1 MKRIKF
7 LVYTLI
13 FIIPVISLKGQDI
26 EFTAS
31 APSTVS
37 QGETFQITYRVN
49 AKGDKFKGPDFKGFD
64 VVSGPNV
71 SQSSSFQF
79 INGKMSQSNEQIYTY
94 LIHASE
100 AGTFDIK
107 PASIVVDGK
116 TYYSNALRITIEKSA
131 TSSTP
136 KSSTKPRSTPA
147 TPTEPIQSAGDLSQ
161 DDIFVKA
168 YVNKS
173 NPYVGEQVIIT
184 YKLYTKVPLANIR
197 INNLGTFPGFWSQDL
212 IKSDQ
217 LQQSTEII
225 NGQEYVTAEI
235 KKSALFPLKSGTFK
249 IPPLEME
256 ATATLIK
263 QRKRFSTGDPFFD
276 QFFNDAFFN
285 TGYDRINKKVYSNAV
300 TINAKPLP
308 TAGRPVDF
316 GSAVGNFKFSA
327 QIDRNQLKT
336 NEALNLKVTI
346 SGSGNLDMVEAPNIS
361 FPTEFDTYDPKVNS
375 NISTSSS
382 GISGTKTFEYLIIP
396 RTPGKYII
404 KPFTFSYFNPST
416 GRYYTETSPEFT
428 IEVLKGADQPGGIT
442 YSGVNQQDIKY
453 IGTDIRYIKLPPYHL
468 RPIGV
473 TFFASKLYYGI
484 LIGLIVLFGLFTF
497 GIKTMQKRRG
507 DVGLMR
513 LRKATSVATKRLK
526 TAHAYLKNQQEAQFY
541 NEISAAL
548 WGYISDKFNIPL
560 AELSMENV
568 ENKLL
573 KKNVNPQTIKAFID
587 TLNNC
592 EFARFAPGNK
602 SENMEQVYKEALSTI
617 SRIEQELK

>member
-1 MKRIKF
+1 MKRIK
-7 LVYTLI
+7 TLI
-13 FIIPVISLKGQDI
+13 FILSIIVPVFSLKSQNV

-31 APSTVS
+31 APSAVS
-37 QGETFQITYRVN
+37 QGETFQVTYKVN
-49 AKGDKFKGPDFKGFD
+49 AKGEKFNGPDFKGFD

-100 AGTFDIK
+100 VGTFDIK
-107 PASIVVDGK
+107 PASIVVEGK
-116 TYYSNALRITIEKSA
+116 TYYSNTLRITVEKSSSGS
-131 TSSTP
+131 TS
-136 KSSTKPRSTPA
+136 KSPSKPRTTPGR
-147 TPTEPIQSAGDLSQ
+147 PTEPIQSIDDLSQ
-161 DDIFVKA
+161 EDIFVKA
-168 YVNKS
+168 YVSKS

-235 KKSALFPLKSGTFK
+235 KKSALFPLKSGTFN

-285 TGYDRINKKVYSNAV
+285 TGYERVNKKVYSNAI
-300 TINAKPLP
+300 TITAKPLP
-308 TAGRPVDF
+308 ISGKPSEF
-316 GSAVGNFKFSA
+316 SSAVGNFKFSA
-327 QIDRNQLKT
+327 QVDRTQLKT

-346 SGSGNLDMVEAPNIS
+346 SGSGNLDMIEAPNIK

-382 GISGTKTFEYLIIP
+382 GFSGSKTFEYLIIP
-396 RTPGKYII
+396 RTPGKYTI

-428 IEVLKGADQPGGIT
+428 IEVLKGAEQPAGIT

-453 IGTDIRYIKLPPYHL
+453 IGTDIRYIKLPPFHL
-468 RPIGV
+468 RPVGV

-484 LIGLIVLFGLFTF
+484 LIGLIVLFGLLIF
-497 GIKTMQKRRG
+497 GIKTMRKRRG
-507 DVGLMR
+507 DAGLMR

-526 TAHAYLKNQQEAQFY
+526 TAHTYLKNQQEAQFY

-548 WGYISDKFNIPL
+548 WGYISDKFNIPM

-573 KKNVNPQTIKAFID
+573 QKNVDPQTIKAFID